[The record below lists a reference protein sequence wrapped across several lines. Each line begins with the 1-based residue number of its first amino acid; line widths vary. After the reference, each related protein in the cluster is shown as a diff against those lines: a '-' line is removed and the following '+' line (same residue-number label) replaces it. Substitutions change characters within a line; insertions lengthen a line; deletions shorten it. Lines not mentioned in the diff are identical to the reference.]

1 MKKAKTT
8 TLKKEEYFNQ
18 IVSENGQRIRRIC
31 GYYHANKDDQL
42 DLYQEVLVNI
52 WKSLDHF
59 RGDAALSTWI
69 YRIATNTSLQLIR
82 NKKQRINLMVSDE
95 LCPVEHVYDEEGL
108 SDKLA
113 REHLIERLELEIN
126 QLSVIDKALIT
137 LMLEGLCVAEIAD
150 VIGITPSN
158 VKTKI
163 HRIKNFL
170 RTRLK
175 NENHA

>member
-1 MKKAKTT
+1 M
-8 TLKKEEYFNQ
+8 KKEEHFNQ
-18 IVSENGQRIRRIC
+18 IVSENGDRIRRIC
-31 GYYHANKDDQL
+31 GYYHANRDDQL

-59 RGDAALSTWI
+59 RGDAAMSTWI
-69 YRIATNTSLQLIR
+69 YRIATNTSLQFIR

-95 LCPVEHVYDEEGL
+95 MCPIEQVYEDDG
-108 SDKLA
+108 STDKQMQ
-113 REHLIERLELEIN
+113 EQLIERLELEIN

-137 LMLEGLCVAEIAD
+137 LMLEGLSVAEIAD
-150 VIGITPSN
+150 IIGITTSN

-175 NENHA
+175 NENYE

>member
-1 MKKAKTT
+1 M
-8 TLKKEEYFNQ
+8 KKEEQFNQ
-18 IVSENGQRIRRIC
+18 IVLENGDRIRRIC
-31 GYYHANKDDQL
+31 GYYHANRDDQL

-52 WKSLDHF
+52 WKSLDRF
-59 RGDAALSTWI
+59 RGDAAISTWI
-69 YRIATNTSLQLIR
+69 YRIATNTSLQFIR

-95 LCPVEHVYDEEGL
+95 ICPIEQVFDDVDDPSG
-108 SDKLA
+108 KLMQ
-113 REHLIERLELEIN
+113 EQLIERLELEIN

-137 LMLEGLCVAEIAD
+137 LMLEGLSVAEIAD
-150 VIGITPSN
+150 IIGITTSN

-175 NENHA
+175 NENYE